1 MAGPPA
7 RPLSFFLPLDHPAP
21 GLPLSEPSAEEN
33 SRVGAR
39 DAATTA
45 AGVEPQSASRTQKG
59 FHPSSCI
66 IRVPRSLT

>member
-33 SRVGAR
+33 SRVGALCR
-39 DAATTA
+39 DDGRGRGATV
-45 AGVEPQSASRTQKG
+45 GEPDAKG
-59 FHPSSCI
+59 IPPSCI